1 MQLMNFWIFFFFLR
15 QVQSDCS
22 SPSNIANGK
31 NMISADTNYF
41 WNKCSWNF
49 NLPGATALYLQVTEI
64 RLNSY
69 IFVKYCS
76 AKLYF
81 NKEELNNCKNDDN
94 FCVLY
99 TSSSSCRISSTAF
112 STCHHRRETSNI
124 LVKLD
129 GAGLLK
135 MSYQFLP
142 CVQDTTTNTIV
153 NKTSVVYPTSSPETT
168 DDAAIATTTTNR
180 TSGDNSSVSPTY
192 IIRDMSSLTPP
203 IDGENITSTTMIMPQ
218 TTYWNV
224 RQTSRNIMPA
234 TSDKDPTR
242 NDSKINLEILIP
254 IAIILSLVLI
264 VSATV
269 LLFYC
274 RKNSTKTMFGGSD
287 TAVVDCNIDQT
298 NSNNRASG
306 MIDNIIYATSTN
318 DIASDHPETVDN
330 ILYMTSEQVVKSEY
344 KKTSENTSGVQP
356 EYATVNKILK
366 PGNEEEKK
374 LKECANEENS
384 KTSSNMHLYAVVQKG
399 T

>member
-180 TSGDNSSVSPTY
+180 TSA
-192 IIRDMSSLTPP
+192 
-203 IDGENITSTTMIMPQ
+203 
-218 TTYWNV
+218 TYWNV

-274 RKNSTKTMFGGSD
+274 SRKNSTKTMFGGSD